1 MARYDFKSLS
11 PQDFEELT
19 RDLLQAEW
27 GVALEAF
34 KTGRDRGIDL
44 RYSPLD
50 GGATIV
56 QCKHFAS
63 SNFSNLQSCLR
74 NSELPKVQQLQPSRY
89 VIVTSLGLSPDD
101 KDKVVEI
108 MRPFILRA
116 SDVIGAADL
125 DGLLARHSDIERAN
139 FKLWLTSTSVIE
151 RILHSAEIC
160 HTQFEVERIRKKLP
174 VFVQNKAYPRA
185 QQILEGQRVAII
197 SGVPG
202 IGKTT
207 LAEMLLYAHLDDGYE
222 PVVVQSDISEGK
234 KLFRSQSKQIFYYDD
249 FLGQTFLG
257 DQSSYLSRNQDVALL
272 SFMEMV
278 RSTPHSRFV
287 LTTREHVLRQAFQV
301 SERFMRSTILDHKCV
316 LELGDYSFGQRAR
329 ILYNHLYFSSLP
341 QAYKDVLLE
350 NDFFLDVI
358 KHEHFNPRLIE
369 WLSSLTRLHS
379 PRPDQYKQSITDL
392 LQSPERIWLHAFETQ
407 ISDAGRNLLLTL
419 YSIGGWADVV
429 DLEPAFEAIHRGA
442 CDRYHR
448 PRSAGDFRLALQEL
462 DGAFLSYRSGNAT
475 FLNPSI
481 REFTAGV
488 LCRSPAI
495 ALDVL
500 TDATRFKQVRNLWKL
515 ATERQDQ
522 PLLAALHANASLL
535 RIHVERLMYGES
547 LRWESTLKGRR
558 EYPVDTGEEAR
569 LDRIMELA
577 EALHDLTFVDLARK
591 YAAFLVSH
599 WDQQGVDI
607 STTVRTLRG
616 MKANTWSWDQGGEAI
631 YRVVINGLLDHIEAA
646 TAQDWITLL
655 ELPDNAP
662 KWTAIDEDRLST
674 GLDYY
679 RRHGVDYDRDNCSDV
694 SDLDELRGALK
705 DLHERFGIDF
715 AQTIA
720 SIETDIAEREER
732 TRDEDDEGGGFSR
745 GYNPSPADSVTEDD
759 VREMFKTLRTCP

>member
-1 MARYDFKSLS
+1 MARYDFRSLS

-50 GGATIV
+50 GGSTIV

-63 SNFSNLQSCLR
+63 SAFSNLQSCLR
-74 NSELPKVQQLQPSRY
+74 NSELPKVRQLRPSRY
-89 VIVTSLGLSPDD
+89 VVVTSLGLSPDD

-108 MRPFILRA
+108 MRPFILCA

-139 FKLWLTSTSVIE
+139 FKLWLTSTFVIE
-151 RILHSAEIC
+151 RILHHAEIC
-160 HTQFEVERIRKKLP
+160 HTQFEVERIQKKLP

-185 QQILEGQRVAII
+185 QQILAEQRVAII

-207 LAEMLLYAHLDDGYE
+207 LAEVLLYAHLVDGYE
-222 PVVVQSDISEGK
+222 PVVVQRDISEGR
-234 KLFRSQSKQIFYYDD
+234 KLFRSQGKQIFYYDD
-249 FLGQTFLG
+249 FLGQIFLG
-257 DQSSYLSRNQDVALL
+257 DQRSYLSKNQDVALL

-278 RSTPHSRFV
+278 RRTPHSRFV
-287 LTTREHVLRQAFQV
+287 LTTREHILRQAFQA
-301 SERFMRSTILDHKCV
+301 SERFMQSTLVAHKCV

-341 QAYKDVLLE
+341 QAYKDVVLD
-350 NDFFLDVI
+350 NDFFLGII

-369 WLSSLTRLHS
+369 WLSSLTQLHS

-392 LQSPERIWLHAFETQ
+392 LQSPERLWSHAFETQ

-419 YSIGGWADVV
+419 YSFGEWADVV

-448 PRSAGDFRLALQEL
+448 SRSVGDFRLALQEL
-462 DGAFLSYRSGNAT
+462 DGAFLGYRSGHAT

-481 REFTAGV
+481 RYFTAGV
-488 LCRSPAI
+488 LCRTPAI
-495 ALDVL
+495 VL
-500 TDATRFKQVRNLWKL
+500 EMLADATRFKQVRNLWKL

-522 PLLAALHANASLL
+522 PLLAALRANTSLV

-547 LRWESTLKGRR
+547 LRWENTLKGQRG
-558 EYPVDTGEEAR
+558 YIVDTGEEAR
-569 LDRIMELA
+569 LDGIMELA
-577 EALHDLTFVDLARK
+577 EALHDLTFVDLART

-599 WDQQGVDI
+599 WDKQGIDI
-607 STTVRTLRG
+607 GAAVRTLRA
-616 MKANTWSWDQGGEAI
+616 MKVNTWFWNNTGRSI
-631 YRVVINGLLDHIEAA
+631 YRVLIDGLLSHIGM
-646 TAQDWITLL
+646 AQAPDWITLL
-655 ELPDNAP
+655 EFPVDALE
-662 KWTAIDEDRLST
+662 WTEIDKDRLGA

-679 RRHGVDYDRDNCSDV
+679 RCHGVSCDRDSRSDV

-705 DLHERFGIDF
+705 DLHERFGVDF
-715 AQTIA
+715 AQIIA
-720 SIETDIAEREER
+720 SIETDLTER
-732 TRDEDDEGGGFSR
+732 TRADDDDDERDGCSHE
-745 GYNPSPADSVTEDD
+745 YSPSPADPVTEDD
-759 VREMFKTLRTCP
+759 VREMFKTLKE